1 MKQYEYI
8 SVYKSDETDFSHNG
22 IRILCPTECK
32 ITEVLNGEYS
42 LTLTHPFDDLGNWK
56 FLIEYNIIKVQGQ
69 LFRIYRKST
78 SMSSDGTK
86 QRTVDAMH
94 IFYDLNFYFI
104 RSTQSGILNGPDAL
118 NWIMSHTYDKRSS
131 FTTGKPTDRFKFF
144 SDLKGDTS
152 YENMPFMHSAYYED
166 MSPTKALLGADNCF
180 INVWG
185 GEIIRDN
192 FNVTINKQRGMSNAF
207 NISYGVDMTE
217 IDEDVDL
224 SDYCGDLYWVGKYT
238 YDPLKNGEEVTAQYN
253 GIVSFHRF
261 NLPPLPVAPMKS
273 YQISLTETQVRQE
286 LGNKFTI
293 DDVKS
298 LFNKKVQDYMLLECS
313 PVVNYRVTFANLVDF
328 DLYKG
333 FINLQRC
340 ELGDIGTIYN
350 EELGINTIQQI
361 VKKTVDGIT
370 GEVVSIELGSL
381 RKTITSKGRING
393 GYDSVRTEL
402 IKNEITA
409 NNTWYG
415 LGDAGYTMD
424 QLNATWDELAGN
436 NIIHTEVE

>member
-1 MKQYEYI
+1 MNDYI
-8 SVYKSDETDFSHNG
+8 SIYKSDETDFRHNG

-42 LTLTHPFDDLGNWK
+42 LTLTHPFDDFGNWR
-56 FLIEYNIIKVQGQ
+56 FLIEYNIIKAQGQ

-104 RSTQSGILNGPDAL
+104 QSARPMIKNGPEAL
-118 NWIMSHTYDKRSS
+118 DWIMSHTYDNRGSHTAIQPTKQFTFSS
-131 FTTGKPTDRFKFF
+131 DI
-144 SDLKGDTS
+144 KGDTP
-152 YENMPFMHSAYYED
+152 YENMPYRHTAYYED

-192 FNVTINKQRGMSNAF
+192 FNVTINKQRGIFNAF
-207 NISYGVDMTE
+207 NISYGVDMIE
-217 IDEDVDL
+217 IEEDVDL
-224 SDYCGDLYWVGKYT
+224 SDYCGALYWEGIYK
-238 YDPLKNGEEVTAQYN
+238 YDPFGNGEEVERLYV
-253 GIVSFHRF
+253 GVSSFHRLD
-261 NLPPLPVAPMKS
+261 LPALPVVPMKS
-273 YQISLTETQVRQE
+273 YKLTLTEDYIRQE
-286 LGNKFTI
+286 LGNDPSSQQI
-293 DDVKS
+293 KS
-298 LFNKKVQDYMLLECS
+298 IFEKNVMDYMLTDCS

-328 DLYKG
+328 DLYKD

-350 EELGINTIQQI
+350 EELGINTTQQI

-402 IKNEITA
+402 IMNEIA
-409 NNTWYG
+409 VNNTWYG

-424 QLNATWDELAGN
+424 QLNVTWDELAGN
-436 NIIHTEVE
+436 IIHMEVE